1 MVIYL
6 KNNKEFRSKL
16 KMKDSKIHNYFNGN
30 KLLVEN
36 IVNDFSNYIYAIIR
50 NSNLR
55 ILDEDIEELVS
66 DVFFTIWRNKD
77 KLDLNKKILPYIA
90 GITKNLIKKKFRDT
104 KVFDNIDDY
113 ENTLIENENI
123 ELCFIKNERNET
135 IIKQL
140 NKLKK
145 EDKTIFILYYFNEKS
160 INDISNVMNMSES
173 KVKSKLFRTRKKLKK
188 YLKERGYN
196 SND

>member
-1 MVIYL
+1 M
-6 KNNKEFRSKL
+6 
-16 KMKDSKIHNYFNGN
+16 M
-30 KLLVEN
+30 
-36 IVNDFSNYIYAIIR
+36 
-50 NSNLR
+50 
-55 ILDEDIEELVS
+55 
-66 DVFFTIWRNKD
+66 FF
-77 KLDLNKKILPYIA
+77 
-90 GITKNLIKKKFRDT
+90 F
-104 KVFDNIDDY
+104 DY

>member
-1 MVIYL
+1 M
-6 KNNKEFRSKL
+6 
-16 KMKDSKIHNYFNGN
+16 KMKDSKIHNYFNEN

-36 IVNDFSNYIYAIIR
+36 IVNDFSNYVYAIIR
-50 NSNLR
+50 NSSLR
-55 ILDEDIEELVS
+55 IPDEDIEELVS

-77 KLDLNKKILPYIA
+77 KLDYNKKILPYIA
-90 GITKNLIKKKFRDT
+90 GITKNLIKKKYRDM
-104 KVFDNIDDY
+104 KVFDNISDY

-123 ELCFIKNERNET
+123 ELAFIKNERNET

-140 NKLKK
+140 DKLKK